1 MIRFKGF
8 DFDDTARYSE
18 YLGKSIQIPS
28 DLSPLKI
35 FALRVITEEDDNM
48 DILRGYEADLCWHK
62 VLFGDSEYWA
72 APMGDWDAVDWRDV
86 FEKNVPAGTTF
97 RLVPE
102 YLANLWKKKLGGAV
116 TITEDRDSWD
126 YILSMDRLKD
136 PESGTLEQFRRYRN
150 VFQENYEYTIEEFS
164 PDVFDELREFQTET
178 EEDIESRISDSE
190 AANFFEN
197 GLLFVLDSWDAFPE
211 AFKSLYGFLIKVDDE
226 CVAYVIN
233 ERIDAS
239 NVIGTFYG
247 AKSEYEGINEFA
259 YWLDAKRNS
268 ERGILTVNIMNDI
281 GEPHLRDFKEN
292 LSPLVMLRKYTVTY
306 DPAAADSE
314 PVVHTVAAKGLW
326 ISALKEGRKLM
337 VALSGRLDTSA
348 APGAQKEILG
358 ALGDVTELVYDLEN
372 LEYISSAGLRILIAS
387 LKEMKAKDGSMT
399 LINVSEGVR
408 EILDLTGFG
417 LILDIQ

>member
-18 YLGKSIQIPS
+18 YLGKCIQIPS

-35 FALRVITEEDDNM
+35 FALRVITEENDNM

-178 EEDIESRISDSE
+178 EEDIENRISDSE

-314 PVVHTVAAKGLW
+314 PIVHTVAAKGLW
-326 ISALKEGRKLM
+326 ISALKEGSKLM

-348 APGAQKEILG
+348 APGAQKEIMGSLDG
-358 ALGDVTELVYDLEN
+358 VEELVYDLEN

-387 LKEMKAKDGSMT
+387 LKEMKAKDGTMT

>member
-1 MIRFKGF
+1 MIRFTGF

-35 FALRVITEEDDNM
+35 FALRVITEENDNM

-178 EEDIESRISDSE
+178 AEDIENRISDSE

-239 NVIGTFYG
+239 NVIGTFFG

-306 DPAAADSE
+306 DPVAADSE
-314 PVVHTVAAKGLW
+314 PIVHTVAAKGLW

>member
-18 YLGKSIQIPS
+18 YLGKCIQIPS

-35 FALRVITEEDDNM
+35 FALRVITEENDNM

-178 EEDIESRISDSE
+178 EEDIESSISDSE

>member
-35 FALRVITEEDDNM
+35 FALRVITEENDNM
-48 DILRGYEADLCWHK
+48 DVLRGYEADLCWHK

-86 FEKNVPAGTTF
+86 FEKHVPEGTTF

-178 EEDIESRISDSE
+178 AEDIENRISDSE

-314 PVVHTVAAKGLW
+314 PIVHTVAAKGLW
-326 ISALKEGRKLM
+326 ISALKEGSKLM

-348 APGAQKEILG
+348 APGAQKEIMGSLDG
-358 ALGDVTELVYDLEN
+358 VEELVYDLEN

>member
-8 DFDDTARYSE
+8 DFDDTARFSE

-62 VLFGDSEYWA
+62 VLVGDSEYWA

-178 EEDIESRISDSE
+178 EEDIESSISDSE

-326 ISALKEGRKLM
+326 ISALKEGRKLK

>member
-35 FALRVITEEDDNM
+35 FALRVITEENDNM

-178 EEDIESRISDSE
+178 EEDIESSISDSE

-399 LINVSEGVR
+399 MINVSEGVR

>member
-62 VLFGDSEYWA
+62 VLVGDSEYWA

-178 EEDIESRISDSE
+178 EEDIENRISDSE

>member
-1 MIRFKGF
+1 MIRFTGF

-18 YLGKSIQIPS
+18 YLGKCIQIPS

-35 FALRVITEEDDNM
+35 FALRVITEENDNM

-178 EEDIESRISDSE
+178 AEDIENRISDSE

-306 DPAAADSE
+306 DPVAADSE
-314 PVVHTVAAKGLW
+314 PIVHTVAAKGLW
-326 ISALKEGRKLM
+326 ISALKEGSKLM
-337 VALSGRLDTSA
+337 VALSGRLDTPA
-348 APGAQKEILG
+348 APGAQKEIMG
-358 ALGDVTELVYDLEN
+358 ALCDVTELVYDLEN

-387 LKEMKAKDGSMT
+387 LKEMKAKDGTMT

>member
-35 FALRVITEEDDNM
+35 FALRVITEENDNM

-164 PDVFDELREFQTET
+164 PDVFDELREFQPET
-178 EEDIESRISDSE
+178 EEDIENRISDSE

>member
-178 EEDIESRISDSE
+178 EEDIESSISDSE

-239 NVIGTFYG
+239 NVIGTFFG

>member
-1 MIRFKGF
+1 MIRFTGF

-35 FALRVITEEDDNM
+35 FALRIITEENDNM
-48 DILRGYEADLCWHK
+48 DVLRGYEADLCWHK
-62 VLFGDSEYWA
+62 VLVGDSEYWA

-102 YLANLWKKKLGGAV
+102 YLANLWKKKLGSAV

-178 EEDIESRISDSE
+178 AEDIESSISDSE

-314 PVVHTVAAKGLW
+314 PVVHTVAARGLW
-326 ISALKEGRKLM
+326 LSTLKEGSKLM
-337 VALSGRLDTSA
+337 VALSGRLDTPA
-348 APGAQKEILG
+348 APGAQKEIMG
-358 ALGDVTELVYDLEN
+358 ALQDVTELVYDLEN
-372 LEYISSAGLRILIAS
+372 LEYISSAGLRILISS

>member
-1 MIRFKGF
+1 MIRFTGF

-18 YLGKSIQIPS
+18 YLGKCIQIPS

-35 FALRVITEEDDNM
+35 FALRVITEENDNM

-178 EEDIESRISDSE
+178 EEDIENRISDSE

-314 PVVHTVAAKGLW
+314 PIVHTVAAKGLW
-326 ISALKEGRKLM
+326 ISALKEGSKLM

-348 APGAQKEILG
+348 APGAQKEIMGSLDG
-358 ALGDVTELVYDLEN
+358 VEELVYDLEN

>member
-62 VLFGDSEYWA
+62 VLVGDSEYWA

-178 EEDIESRISDSE
+178 EEDIENRISDSE

-314 PVVHTVAAKGLW
+314 PIVHTVAAKGLW

>member
-62 VLFGDSEYWA
+62 VLVGDSEYWA

-178 EEDIESRISDSE
+178 EEDIESSISDSE

>member
-1 MIRFKGF
+1 MIRFTGF

-18 YLGKSIQIPS
+18 YLGKCIQIPS

-35 FALRVITEEDDNM
+35 FALRVITEENDNM

-178 EEDIESRISDSE
+178 EEDIENRISDSE

-337 VALSGRLDTSA
+337 VALSGRLDTPA
-348 APGAQKEILG
+348 APGAQKEIMG

>member
-1 MIRFKGF
+1 MIRFTGF

-18 YLGKSIQIPS
+18 YLGKCIQIPS

-35 FALRVITEEDDNM
+35 FALRVITEENDNM
-48 DILRGYEADLCWHK
+48 DVLRGYEADLCWHK

-86 FEKNVPAGTTF
+86 FEKNVPEGTTF

-247 AKSEYEGINEFA
+247 AKAEYEGINEFA

-306 DPAAADSE
+306 DPVAADSE
-314 PVVHTVAAKGLW
+314 PIVHTVAAKGLW
-326 ISALKEGRKLM
+326 ISALKEGSKLM

-358 ALGDVTELVYDLEN
+358 ALHDVTELVYDLEN

>member
-18 YLGKSIQIPS
+18 YLGKCIQIPS

-35 FALRVITEEDDNM
+35 FALRVITEENDNM

-178 EEDIESRISDSE
+178 EEDIESSISDSE

-387 LKEMKAKDGSMT
+387 LKEMKAKDGTMT

>member
-1 MIRFKGF
+1 MIRFTGF

-18 YLGKSIQIPS
+18 YLGKCIQIPS

-35 FALRVITEEDDNM
+35 FALRVITEENDNM

-178 EEDIESRISDSE
+178 AEDIENRISDSE

-314 PVVHTVAAKGLW
+314 PIVHTVAAKGLW
-326 ISALKEGRKLM
+326 ISALKEGSKLM
-337 VALSGRLDTSA
+337 VALSGRLDTPA
-348 APGAQKEILG
+348 APGAQKEIMG
-358 ALGDVTELVYDLEN
+358 ALCDVTELVYDLEN

-387 LKEMKAKDGSMT
+387 LKEMKAKDGTMT

>member
-1 MIRFKGF
+1 MIRFTGF

-18 YLGKSIQIPS
+18 YLGKCIQIPS

-35 FALRVITEEDDNM
+35 FALRVITEENDNM

-178 EEDIESRISDSE
+178 AEDIENRISDSE

-314 PVVHTVAAKGLW
+314 PIVHTVAAKGLW
-326 ISALKEGRKLM
+326 ISALKEGSKLM
-337 VALSGRLDTSA
+337 VALSGRLDTPA
-348 APGAQKEILG
+348 APSAQKEIMG

-387 LKEMKAKDGSMT
+387 LKEMKAKDGTMT

>member
-62 VLFGDSEYWA
+62 VLVGDSEYWA

-136 PESGTLEQFRRYRN
+136 PESGTLELFRRYRN

-178 EEDIESRISDSE
+178 EEDIESSISDSE